1 MKKWVL
7 KAVVQKGISYLPGG
21 HKINYLFQK
30 YVTKGVNLSDEYFFD
45 RLSHARE
52 HIESYEKLSPNT
64 HLNTTL
70 EIGTGWYPVVPISLF
85 LYGVQNIYSIDISAL
100 LNKKF
105 LKVAIGRILD
115 AGNKGDLGR
124 YVKVSPD
131 RLAELKKIY
140 EGYDNME
147 IEDIL
152 KAIKLTYVLK
162 DARNT
167 GFPDKQFDL
176 ISSNNTFEHIY
187 PNILEGILKEFKRI
201 IRQGGIMSHSIDM
214 SDHFAHFDKS
224 ISVFNFLQYT
234 DSQWKMIDNSI
245 QPQSRLRVTEYKD
258 MYRLLGIPIT
268 TEKLIR
274 GNIDEIKKL
283 ELSEKYTSDS
293 LDDIAVTH
301 CHFASLMP

>member
-1 MKKWVL
+1 
-7 KAVVQKGISYLPGG
+7 
-21 HKINYLFQK
+21 
-30 YVTKGVNLSDEYFFD
+30 
-45 RLSHARE
+45 
-52 HIESYEKLSPNT
+52 
-64 HLNTTL
+64 L

-85 LYGVQNIYSIDISAL
+85 LSGVENIYSIDITAL

-105 LKVAIGRILD
+105 LKVSIGRVID
-115 AGNKGDLGR
+115 ASNNGELVR
-124 YVKVSPD
+124 YIKVIPE
-131 RLAELKKIY
+131 RLTELKKVY
-140 EGYDNME
+140 ADYDKME
-147 IEDIL
+147 FTEIL
-152 KAIKLTYVLK
+152 KTINLTYVLK
-162 DARNT
+162 DARNS
-167 GFPDKQFDL
+167 GFPDKYFDL

-187 PNILEGILKEFKRI
+187 PDILEGILKEFKRI
-201 IRQGGIMSHSIDM
+201 VKQGGIMSHSIDM

-258 MYRLLGIPIT
+258 MYKQLGIPIT
-268 TEKLIR
+268 TEKLVR

>member
-7 KAVVQKGISYLPGG
+7 KAIVQKGISYLPGG
-21 HKINYLFQK
+21 RSINYLFQK
-30 YVTKGVNLSDEYFFD
+30 YVTKGVNLSNEYFFD

-52 HIESYEKLSPNT
+52 HIESYEKISPSRP
-64 HLNTTL
+64 LNTTL
-70 EIGTGWYPVVPISLF
+70 EIGTGWYPVVPLSLF
-85 LYGVQNIYSIDISAL
+85 LSGVQDVYSIDISAL

-105 LKVAIGRILD
+105 LKVAIGRVIEASNNGELT
-115 AGNKGDLGR
+115 R
-124 YVKVSPD
+124 YIKVSPE
-131 RLAELKKIY
+131 RLAELKRVY
-140 EGYDNME
+140 ADYDNME
-147 IEDIL
+147 FTEIL

-162 DARNT
+162 DARNS
-167 GFPDKQFDL
+167 GFSDKYFDL

-187 PNILEGILKEFKRI
+187 PDILGNILKEFKRI
-201 IRQGGIMSHSIDM
+201 IRNGGVMSHSIDM

-258 MYRLLGIPIT
+258 MYRQLGIPIT

-283 ELSEKYTSDS
+283 ELADKYSSDS

-301 CHFASLMP
+301 CHFASLMS